1 MESIPAPAARN
12 VAGFDVALTLTAW
25 APRFHRMQSGRYT
38 DEPQQERRSHVRMG
52 EDRRGRQ
59 ALVFSFPF
67 DELLNN
73 AVKRLPGRWFNWETR
88 EWTVL
93 CRPESAEEIA
103 EMLACFPR
111 VAVDAEVS
119 EWLSH
124 AAGWEGIAAVWDTGD
139 GPRLSLR
146 LLSGGPPVEVEAL
159 PEGAARNGS
168 LVVPLDAR
176 VAEVVSELEHLE
188 LDPVADAAITAALTG
203 SPAPPGAVLELGR

>member
-12 VAGFDVALTLTAW
+12 VAGFDVALTLTGW
-25 APRFHRMQSGRYT
+25 ATRFYRMQSGRYT

-73 AVKRLPGRWFNWETR
+73 VVKRLPGRWFNWETR

-111 VAVDAEVS
+111 VEVDDEVAD
-119 EWLSH
+119 WLAD
-124 AAGWEGIAAVWDTGD
+124 AAGWPGVAAGWGT
-139 GPRLSLR
+139 R
-146 LLSGGPPVEVEAL
+146 GGARASFALVE
-159 PEGAARNGS
+159 
-168 LVVPLDAR
+168 
-176 VAEVVSELEHLE
+176 
-188 LDPVADAAITAALTG
+188 
-203 SPAPPGAVLELGR
+203 